1 MNRAE
6 RRKNKLKK
14 EAIYNLNQSQ
24 IDNLKA
30 SATSE
35 AIKFASYQFMYLSL
49 MILRDK
55 YGFGKKRLGD
65 FVESV
70 VELMDSV
77 QKDYLTLD
85 DMKNAIYDET
95 GVTLE
100 EVAKGVKENA
110 RIK

>member
-1 MNRAE
+1 MNRTE

-24 IDNLKA
+24 IDNLKS

-100 EVAKGVKENA
+100 EVAKGVKRKCKN
-110 RIK
+110 

>member
-24 IDNLKA
+24 IDNLKEN
-30 SATSE
+30 ATSE

-65 FVESV
+65 FVLIQFHYILHLYHSNQQCI
-70 VELMDSV
+70 LS
-77 QKDYLTLD
+77 L
-85 DMKNAIYDET
+85 
-95 GVTLE
+95 
-100 EVAKGVKENA
+100 
-110 RIK
+110 